1 MNALDVIRIKMH
13 QNLTCLNNTTFIPLC
28 LVFENCICE
37 AIFIIQ
43 S

>member
-13 QNLTCLNNTTFIPLC
+13 QILTCLNNTTYIPLC
-28 LVFENCICE
+28 FVFENCICE